1 MSSAV
6 CAKLLILFAAVV
18 LMAAALS
25 AIGLWRAVAKQQPAE
40 TITAWRNAVA
50 LPGAMGIFMLSMAA
64 VRPAIYMGEVA
75 DTLLVWSLAA
85 SGTALAMSWPV
96 AAITGEHGLSPRMN
110 FLNLYVYGGNVVG
123 VVGAIT
129 GCVIILIGA
138 FRSAL
143 ELLETGG
150 F

>member
-1 MSSAV
+1 MTSAT
-6 CAKLLILFAAVV
+6 CAKLLILFGASV
-18 LMAAALS
+18 LLIAALS
-25 AIGLWRAVAKQQPAE
+25 AIGLWRAVVKKQPTD
-40 TITAWRNAVA
+40 TITAWRNAVV
-50 LPGAMGIFMLSMAA
+50 LPGAMGILMMAMSA
-64 VRPAIYMGEVA
+64 VRPVIYMGVVA
-75 DTLLVWSLAA
+75 DTILVWALAA

-129 GCVIILIGA
+129 GAVVILIGA
-138 FRSAL
+138 INSAM
-143 ELLETGG
+143 ELAESG

>member
-6 CAKLLILFAAVV
+6 CAKLLILFASVV

-25 AIGLWRAVAKQQPAE
+25 TIGLWRAVVKKQSAD
-40 TITAWRNAVA
+40 TISAWRNAVA

-64 VRPAIYMGEVA
+64 VRPVIYMGIVA
-75 DTLLVWSLAA
+75 DTILVWALAA

-96 AAITGEHGLSPRMN
+96 AAITGEHGLSPRKN
-110 FLNLYVYGGNVVG
+110 FLNLYIYGGNVVG
-123 VVGAIT
+123 VLGAIT

-138 FRSAL
+138 FYSAL

>member
-6 CAKLLILFAAVV
+6 CAKLLILFASIV
-18 LMAAALS
+18 LVAAALS
-25 AIGLWRAVAKQQPAE
+25 AIGLWRAVATQKDHH
-40 TITAWRNAVA
+40 TIAAWRNAVA

-64 VRPAIYMGEVA
+64 VRPVIYMGEVA

-96 AAITGEHGLSPRMN
+96 AAITGEHGLGPKKN

-123 VVGAIT
+123 VVGAIIGT
-129 GCVIILIGA
+129 TIILVGA
-138 FRSAL
+138 IKSAM
-143 ELLETGG
+143 ELANNG

>member
-25 AIGLWRAVAKQQPAE
+25 AIGLWRAVVKKQPAD
-40 TITAWRNAVA
+40 TISAWRNAVA

-64 VRPAIYMGEVA
+64 VRPVIYMGEVA

-96 AAITGEHGLSPRMN
+96 AAITGEHGLSPRKN
-110 FLNLYVYGGNVVG
+110 FLNLYIYGGNVVG

-138 FRSAL
+138 FKSAL
-143 ELLETGG
+143 VLLETGG